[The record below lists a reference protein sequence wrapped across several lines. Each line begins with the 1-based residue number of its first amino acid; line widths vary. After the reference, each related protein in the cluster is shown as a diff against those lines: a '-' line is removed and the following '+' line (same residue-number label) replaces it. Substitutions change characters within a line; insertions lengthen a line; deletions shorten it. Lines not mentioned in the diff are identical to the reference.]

1 MEVMRNKVCRTCG
14 KPIPNESQYATVCP
28 ECSTKNRSAA
38 RNKMRTCIDCGKEFM
53 GYPKSKRCPEC
64 QSDADKRHNAE
75 YRRRRKNGV
84 ARVIGQFY
92 SCDICGKEYMLT
104 SGQQKYCPDCKEA
117 ATKAQDAA
125 LTRKWNNAHYDD
137 AKNRKYVARV
147 CVICGKPI
155 PRGCKKV
162 TCSPTCSKEREIQ
175 RHRAALARK
184 GIGEMPES
192 YVPTRSS
199 RKSTPPE
206 EKKTVS

>member
-92 SCDICGKEYMLT
+92 SCEICGKEYMLT
-104 SGQQKYCPDCKEA
+104 SGQQKYCPDCKDK
-117 ATKAQDAA
+117 ATRARDAE
-125 LTRKWNNAHYDD
+125 LTRKWISAHHDEIE
-137 AKNRKYVARV
+137 KRKYVARA

-155 PRGCKKV
+155 PRGSQKI
-162 TCSPTCSKEREIQ
+162 TCSPECAKAREKQ
-175 RHRAALARK
+175 RRRAVYARK
-184 GIGEMPES
+184 GIGEMPED
-192 YVPTRSS
+192 YVPTRIN
-199 RKSTPPE
+199 RKGTPPE
-206 EKKTVS
+206 EK